1 MLIVSDLRAGLSRKI
16 VNKISHLAFS
26 ACYLISLGYD
36 FYINVELFYHHSDIS
51 MEPPMI
57 VLVGGE
63 KGGTGKT
70 TIATALAVLRM
81 LAGHD
86 VLLVDTDKQGSAS
99 AWAATRDEAGKEPRI
114 PCVSKFGKSL
124 AADLR
129 DLEKRYET
137 VIVDAGGRDSLEL
150 RGAMAVAQRM
160 YVPVT
165 PGQFDI
171 WTLQTMG
178 ELVEQAQ
185 ALNPKLEGWVVI
197 NRANP
202 NPASAEAAQ
211 AWEGAGDTVL
221 EVAATV
227 LFDRIAHRYAVRAGL
242 CAVEDK
248 APDAKA
254 VKELRALYGEVFA

>member
-1 MLIVSDLRAGLSRKI
+1 
-16 VNKISHLAFS
+16 
-26 ACYLISLGYD
+26 
-36 FYINVELFYHHSDIS
+36 
-51 MEPPMI
+51 MI
-57 VLVGGE
+57 VLIGGE

-81 LAGHD
+81 LAGRD

-99 AWAATRDEAGKEPRI
+99 AWAATRDEAGQEPRV

-129 DLEKRYET
+129 DLARRYGD

-150 RGAMAVAQRM
+150 RGAMAVAERI

-171 WTLQTMG
+171 WTLAMMG

-185 ALNPKLEGWVVI
+185 ALNPALRGWVVI

-202 NPASAEAAQ
+202 NPASAEAGQ
-211 AWEGAGDTVL
+211 AWEGAGQFAHADGGGLGVARTVL
-221 EVAATV
+221 Y
-227 LFDRIAHRYAVRAGL
+227 DQIAHRYAVRAGL

-248 APDAKA
+248 PPDAKA
-254 VKELRALYGEVFA
+254 AKELRALYGEVFA